1 MTYETVDRLRIFV
14 SSTITECA
22 RERERIRAAV
32 RSLNHEPI
40 LFEDVGAR
48 PHPPRDVY
56 KTRLEESHVF
66 VGVYRESYG
75 WIAPDMSISG
85 IEDEFEIAT
94 HRGMDRLVYTHSAP
108 AGREPRLQQ
117 LIDRAR
123 SAGITTANYSSLE
136 ELEQLVRS
144 DVTAVVSSGFAK
156 QAIAVRDAP
165 TAEEVLERI
174 LPEKAHRFTRR
185 FVEKA
190 IGEKLKESR
199 RVAILGPLGSG
210 KTVILAQLALSHDWI
225 FVDGTGLSRLDLLAS
240 VANAMRKKVGK
251 PPITA
256 TTEDQAMRLYVDVS
270 RALEPVTIAVDGADY
285 EANALCRLP
294 MDKHRLVFTSR
305 LHLDWLAVERYDL
318 PKLTHDEVS
327 SWMGVFR
334 EGGAGR
340 YDIDRVVE
348 RSEGNPLYLRFYAFG
363 GVPDEA
369 LSLSELEV
377 RAVES
382 LGPREREIVTY
393 AALSAQP
400 LSLGDLSALVEAE
413 GPEAVAEHAGNAGG
427 LLIRG
432 PIGIQVI
439 HEHLRATIVDR
450 LRQLPDR
457 WSFFTVRLGEHLER
471 GGYFVWA
478 FHLYLDVEDF
488 ARADGVLARATNQA
502 VLYGGGGIAVRVF
515 RRQAEL
521 ARGMS
526 EYSAE
531 VHALLNLA
539 YALGQGGEGA
549 QAQAALERAQA
560 TAGVTS
566 PVLGLRVREVE
577 IIVGM
582 SGCGR
587 DVRIEGLERVVAEY
601 GNLGETF
608 HAARARTLLAKE
620 YIDERRFEDAAVV
633 CRDALQVL
641 RDLGDDYGVGVASVD
656 LAAALS
662 GIPGKQ
668 EEALSVVQRIQQG
681 WSPEEHPRLRA
692 VVCNILTRR
701 YRESGELDRAAEHA
715 LEAISIGE
723 TLSEYSVICV
733 NRNNLGNVYR
743 DAGKIERAIEQ
754 YELAERAAL
763 EGGDAEGEASANELI
778 ASVLNEKRDYGLA
791 EHRARHACAVSFRIE
806 HQTLVARAQE
816 ELAVALAGQ
825 GDVEGAME
833 AYGAACKAA
842 SEGVGGYGFFVSLV
856 CDGLVL
862 IGKRGR
868 TDLKARFVDLAV
880 VGTGSDSGENVDGA
894 KIEILYQGVAKLAAL
909 GIGSLVVS
917 VVSLI
922 MWDVFAD
929 RPAVIER
936 RMVRQAIK
944 ELIDEEEGSISRST
958 MGAIAGIMMTQSG
971 EKWGL
976 VDVVHVAEMVS
987 QASDR
992 IYHKP
997 QLDGSGHWTARLEMG
1012 DNVVITVT
1020 QLDDSV
1026 RTSLVTMVMV
1036 LLLGSCDRMIWKDV
1050 LGRIGAGVGEVVVN
1064 VCSKRELD
1072 AQFEEK
1078 RCGLRLP
1085 REGFGVIEFEGEER
1099 KGQFVAIWEG
1109 DFGRAWRPMEEE
1121 MSDMHKL
1128 FGAVILSVAT
1138 LWLSGEVEQD
1148 VLIPKIVRLVRSIG
1162 YVGG

>member
-1 MTYETVDRLRIFV
+1 MTYETLDRLRIFV

-32 RSLNHEPI
+32 RSLNHDPI

-48 PHPPRDVY
+48 PHPPREVY
-56 KTRLEESHVF
+56 KMRLEESHVF
-66 VGVYRESYG
+66 VGVYRDSYG
-75 WIAPDMSISG
+75 WIAPDMTISG
-85 IEDEFEIAT
+85 IDDEFEIAT
-94 HRGMDRLVYTHSAP
+94 QRGMDRLVYIHSAP
-108 AGREPRLQQ
+108 AGREPRLQK
-117 LIDRAR
+117 LIDRTR
-123 SAGITTANYSSLE
+123 NAGITTANYSSLE
-136 ELEQLVRS
+136 ELEQLVRN

-156 QAIAVRDAP
+156 QAVVVRDAP
-165 TAEEVLERI
+165 TAEEVLERL

-190 IGEKLKESR
+190 IVEKLKESR

-210 KTVILAQLALSHDWI
+210 KTVIIAQLALTHNWI
-225 FVDGTGLSRLDLLAS
+225 FVDGKGLSRLDLLAS
-240 VANAMRKKVGK
+240 VANAMRKRAGTR
-251 PPITA
+251 PIA
-256 TTEDQAMRLYVDVS
+256 AVTEDQAMRLYADVS
-270 RALEPVTIAVDGADY
+270 RALEPATIAVDGADD

-305 LHLDWLAVERYDL
+305 PHLDWLAVDRYDL
-318 PKLTHDEVS
+318 PKLTHDEVC
-327 SWMGVFR
+327 SWMGAFR

-340 YDIDRVVE
+340 YDMDRLAE
-348 RSEGNPLYLRFYAFG
+348 LSEGNPLYLRFYAFG

-369 LSLSELEV
+369 LSLRELEV

-382 LGPREREIVTY
+382 LRPRDREIVTY

-400 LSLGDLSALVEAE
+400 LSLGDLSALVEAKD
-413 GPEAVAEHAGNAGG
+413 PEAVAEHVGNAGG

-432 PIGIQVI
+432 RSGIQII
-439 HEHLRATIVDR
+439 HEHLRATMVDR
-450 LRQLPDR
+450 LRELPDR

-471 GGYFVWA
+471 GGNFLWA
-478 FHLYLDVEDF
+478 FHLYLDAEDF

-502 VLYGGGGIAVRVF
+502 VLYGGGGAAIRVF

-539 YALGQGGEGA
+539 YALGQAGEGA

-582 SGCGR
+582 SGSRRGL
-587 DVRIEGLERVVAEY
+587 RIEGLERVVAEY
-601 GNLGETF
+601 ENLGETF
-608 HAARARTLLAKE
+608 HAARVRTLLAKE

-633 CRDALQVL
+633 CRNALQVM
-641 RDLGDDYGVGVASVD
+641 RDLGDEFGVGVVSVD

-662 GIPGKQ
+662 GIPGKEDESSFFVKKTQ
-668 EEALSVVQRIQQG
+668 EG

-701 YRESGELDRAAEHA
+701 YRESGELDRAEEHA

-723 TLSEYSVICV
+723 TLLEYSVIGV
-733 NRNNLGNVYR
+733 NRINLGNVYR
-743 DAGKIERAIEQ
+743 DAGKTERAIEQ
-754 YELAERAAL
+754 YELAEKAAL
-763 EGGDAEGEASANELI
+763 EGGNAEGEAWANELI
-778 ASVLNEKRDYGLA
+778 ASVLNEKREYGLA
-791 EHRARHACAVSFRIE
+791 EHRAQHACAISYGIE

-816 ELAVALAGQ
+816 ELALALAGQ

-842 SEGVGGYGFFVSLV
+842 SAGVGGYGFFVSLL

-862 IGKRGR
+862 LGRRGR
-868 TDLKARFVDLAV
+868 TDLKTRFVDLAV
-880 VGTGSDSGENVDGA
+880 VGAGSDDEESVDGA
-894 KIEILYQGVAKLAAL
+894 EIGILYQGVAKLAAL
-909 GIGSLVVS
+909 GIGNMVVP

-922 MWDVFAD
+922 MWDMFGEC
-929 RPAVIER
+929 PAVIER
-936 RMVRQAIK
+936 RMVHQAIK
-944 ELIDEEEGSISRST
+944 ELIDEREGSISRSI

-971 EKWGL
+971 DGWGL
-976 VDVVHVAEMVS
+976 VDIVKVAEMVS
-987 QASDR
+987 TASDR
-992 IYHKP
+992 VYHKP
-997 QLDGSGHWTARLEMG
+997 RSDGAGHWTVRLEMG
-1012 DNVVITVT
+1012 DSVVVTVT
-1020 QLDDSV
+1020 QLEDSV
-1026 RTSLVTMVMV
+1026 RTSLVTMVMA

-1050 LGRIGAGVGEVVVN
+1050 FGMIGSGMSEVVVN

-1072 AQFEEK
+1072 VQFGEK
-1078 RCGLRLP
+1078 ECDLRLP

-1099 KGQFVAIWEG
+1099 KGQFVAIWED
-1109 DFGRAWRPMEEE
+1109 DFGRAWRPLEEE

-1138 LWLSGEVEQD
+1138 LWLSEEVEQD
-1148 VLIPKIVRLVRSIG
+1148 VLIPRIGRLVRSMG
-1162 YVGG
+1162 YVRG

>member
-22 RERERIRAAV
+22 RERERVRAAV

-48 PHPPRDVY
+48 PHPPREVY

-94 HRGMDRLVYTHSAP
+94 HRGMDRLVYIHSAP
-108 AGREPRLQQ
+108 GGREPRLQQ
-117 LIDRAR
+117 LIERMR
-123 SAGITTANYSSLE
+123 NAGITTANYSSLE
-136 ELEQLVRS
+136 ELERLVTR
-144 DVTAVVSSGFAK
+144 DVTAVVSSGFSK
-156 QAIAVRDAP
+156 QAIVVRDAP
-165 TAEEVLERI
+165 TAEEVLEWI
-174 LPEKAHRFTRR
+174 LPEKAHRFRRR

-190 IGEKLKESR
+190 IDEKLKESR

-210 KTVILAQLALSHDWI
+210 KTVILAQLALGHDWI

-240 VANAMRKKVGK
+240 IANAMRGRLGK
-251 PPITA
+251 PPITV
-256 TTEDQAMRLYVDVS
+256 TTEDQAMRLYIDVA
-270 RALEPVTIAVDGADY
+270 RALEPATIAVDADN

-305 LHLDWLAVERYDL
+305 PQLDWLAVDRYDL

-327 SWMGVFR
+327 SWMGALR

-340 YDIDRVVE
+340 YDIERIVE
-348 RSEGNPLYLRFYAFG
+348 LSEGNPLYLRFLASG
-363 GVPDEA
+363 GAPDGG
-369 LSLSELEV
+369 LSLRDLEV

-382 LGPREREIVTY
+382 LSPREREIVTY

-413 GPEAVAEHAGNAGG
+413 GPEAVAEHVGNAGG

-432 PIGIQVI
+432 PRGIRVI
-439 HEHLRATIVDR
+439 HEHLRATMVDR
-450 LRQLPDR
+450 LRELPER

-471 GGYFVWA
+471 GGHFLGA

-488 ARADGVLARATNQA
+488 ARSDGVLGRATNQA

-521 ARGMS
+521 ARGMN

-539 YALGQGGEGA
+539 YALVQGGQGA
-549 QAQAALERAQA
+549 QADAALERAQA
-560 TAGVTS
+560 TAGETS
-566 PVLGLRVREVE
+566 AVLGLRVREVE

-587 DVRIEGLERVVAEY
+587 GVRIEGLERVVVEY
-601 GNLGETF
+601 ENLGETF

-641 RDLGDDYGVGVASVD
+641 RDLGDEFGVGVASVD

-662 GIPGKQ
+662 GIPGK
-668 EEALSVVQRIQQG
+668 EDEALRIVQKMQQG

-733 NRNNLGNVYR
+733 NRINLGNVYR
-743 DAGKIERAIEQ
+743 DRGKIERAIEQ
-754 YELAERAAL
+754 YELAEKAAL
-763 EGGDAEGEASANELI
+763 EGGNAEGEAWANELI
-778 ASVLNEKRDYGLA
+778 ASVLNEKGEYGLA
-791 EHRARHACAVSFRIE
+791 EHRARHACAVSFLIE
-806 HQTLVARAQE
+806 HQTLVARVQE

-833 AYGAACKAA
+833 AYGAACTAA
-842 SEGVGGYGFFVSLV
+842 SAGGGGYGFFVSLL
-856 CDGLVL
+856 CDGLAL

-868 TDLKARFVDLAV
+868 TDLKARFVDLAI
-880 VGTGSDSGENVDGA
+880 VGAGSLGRETVDGWE
-894 KIEILYQGVAKLAAL
+894 IGILYQGVAKLAAL
-909 GIGSLVVS
+909 GIGNVVVP

-929 RPAVIER
+929 RPGVVER
-936 RMVRQAIK
+936 WMVRQAIK
-944 ELIDEEEGSISRST
+944 ELIDEDDGSISRWT

-971 EKWGL
+971 DEWGL

-987 QASDR
+987 KASDR

-997 QLDGSGHWTARLEMG
+997 QVDGAGHWTVRLEVG

-1026 RTSLVTMVMV
+1026 RTSLITMNMV
-1036 LLLGSCDRMIWKDV
+1036 LLLGSCDQMIWKDV
-1050 LGRIGAGVGEVVVN
+1050 LETIGAGVREVVVN
-1064 VCSKRELD
+1064 VCSKGEVD
-1072 AQFEEK
+1072 AQFGEK
-1078 RCGLRLP
+1078 ICGLRLP
-1085 REGFGVIEFEGEER
+1085 REGFGVIEAEGEE
-1099 KGQFVAIWEG
+1099 GEAQFLAIWEG

-1128 FGAVILSVAT
+1128 FGAVILNVAT
-1138 LWLSGEVEQD
+1138 LWLSEEVEQD
-1148 VLIPKIVRLVRSIG
+1148 VLIPKIVRLVRSMG

>member
-22 RERERIRAAV
+22 CERKRIRAAV

-48 PHPPRDVY
+48 PHPPREVY

-75 WIAPDMSISG
+75 WIAPEMDISG

-94 HRGMDRLVYTHSAP
+94 HRGMDRLVYIHSSP
-108 AGREPRLQQ
+108 GEREPRLQQ
-117 LIDRAR
+117 LIDRTR
-123 SAGITTANYSSLE
+123 SAGITTANYSSPE

-144 DVTAVVSSGFAK
+144 DVTAVVSNGFAK

-174 LPEKAHRFTRR
+174 LPENAQRFTRR

-190 IGEKLKESR
+190 IGEKIKESR

-225 FVDGTGLSRLDLLAS
+225 FVDGTGLGRLDLLAS
-240 VANAMRKKVGK
+240 VANAMRKRGGE
-251 PPITA
+251 PAITA
-256 TTEDQAMRLYVDVS
+256 TTEDQAMRLYVEVS
-270 RALEPVTIAVDGADY
+270 RALEPTTIAVDGADD
-285 EANALCRLP
+285 EANVLCSLP

-305 LHLDWLAVERYDL
+305 LHLDWLPVDRYDL

-327 SWMGVFR
+327 SLVGAFR

-340 YDIDRVVE
+340 YDIDRLAE
-348 RSEGNPLYLRFYAFG
+348 LSEGNPLYLRFYGLG
-363 GVPDEA
+363 GMPDAA
-369 LSLSELEV
+369 LSLRELEV

-382 LGPREREIVTY
+382 LGPRAREIVTY
-393 AALSAQP
+393 AALSTQP
-400 LSLGDLSALVEAE
+400 LSLGDLSALVEAD
-413 GPEAVAEHAGNAGG
+413 GPEAVAEHVGNAGA

-432 PIGIQVI
+432 PSGIQVI

-471 GGYFVWA
+471 GGYFLWA
-478 FHLYLDVEDF
+478 FHVFLDVEDF
-488 ARADGVLARATNQA
+488 ARADGVLAPATNQA

-515 RRQAEL
+515 HRQAEV
-521 ARGMS
+521 ARGMGDHG
-526 EYSAE
+526 AE

-560 TAGVTS
+560 TAGVTN

-577 IIVGM
+577 IVVGM
-582 SGCGR
+582 RGSSRG
-587 DVRIEGLERVVAEY
+587 VRIEGLERVVAEY
-601 GNLGETF
+601 ENLGETF

-620 YIDERRFEDAAVV
+620 YIDERRFEDAAMV
-633 CRDALQVL
+633 CRDAVQVL
-641 RDLGDDYGVGVASVD
+641 RDLGDEFGVGVASVD

-662 GIPGKQ
+662 GIPGK
-668 EEALSVVQRIQQG
+668 EDEALSVIQKTQEG

-733 NRNNLGNVYR
+733 NRINLGNVYR
-743 DAGKIERAIEQ
+743 DAEKIERAIEQ
-754 YELAERAAL
+754 YELAEKAAL
-763 EGGDAEGEASANELI
+763 EGDDTEGEAWANELI
-778 ASVLNEKRDYGLA
+778 ASVLNEKGEYGLA
-791 EHRARHACAVSFRIE
+791 EHRARHAWAISFGIE
-806 HQTLVARAQE
+806 HRTLGARAQE

-842 SEGVGGYGFFVSLV
+842 SAGVGGYGFFVSLV

-868 TDLKARFVDLAV
+868 TDLKARFVDLAF
-880 VGTGSDSGENVDGA
+880 VGGGSDGGDSVDGA
-894 KIEILYQGVAKLAAL
+894 EIGILYQGVAKLAAL
-909 GIGSLVVS
+909 GIGNAVVP
-917 VVSLI
+917 VASLI
-922 MWDVFAD
+922 MWDVFSD
-929 RPAVIER
+929 RPTVIER

-944 ELIDEEEGSISRST
+944 ELVDEEEASISRST

-971 EKWGL
+971 EEWGL

-987 QASDR
+987 RASDR

-997 QLDGSGHWTARLEMG
+997 REDGAGHWTVRLEMG
-1012 DNVVITVT
+1012 DKVVITIT

-1026 RTSLVTMVMV
+1026 RTSLITMVMV

-1050 LGRIGAGVGEVVVN
+1050 LGTIGSGVDEVVVS
-1064 VCSKRELD
+1064 VCSKRDLD
-1072 AQFEEK
+1072 AQFGEK
-1078 RCGLRLP
+1078 TRGLCLL

-1099 KGQFVAIWEG
+1099 NGQFVAIWG
-1109 DFGRAWRPMEEE
+1109 DDFGRAWRPLEEE
-1121 MSDMHKL
+1121 TSDMHKL
-1128 FGAVILSVAT
+1128 FGAVVLRVAT
-1138 LWLSGEVEQD
+1138 LWLAEEVEQE
-1148 VLIPKIVRLVRSIG
+1148 VLIPRIVRLVRSMG